1 MHTSEALKF
10 SSAWYRSKGKDDII
24 FSVRGT
30 CSMVTKNASPFLFFS
45 FLFFFLPLVSMR
57 LALREPV
64 VASLAHGQPESEK
77 ETPVRSLH
85 LFFNS
90 TYH

>member
-1 MHTSEALKF
+1 MRTSEALKF
-10 SSAWYRSKGKDDII
+10 SSAWYRSKGKDDIF
-24 FSVRGT
+24 FSGRGP
-30 CSMVTKNASPFLFFS
+30 CSMVTKNAS
-45 FLFFFLPLVSMR
+45 FFFLPLVSMR

-77 ETPVRSLH
+77 ETLVRSLH

>member
-30 CSMVTKNASPFLFFS
+30 CSMVTKNASPFLFF
-45 FLFFFLPLVSMR
+45 FLPLVSMR

-64 VASLAHGQPESEK
+64 VASLAHGQPESER
-77 ETPVRSLH
+77 ETSVRSLH